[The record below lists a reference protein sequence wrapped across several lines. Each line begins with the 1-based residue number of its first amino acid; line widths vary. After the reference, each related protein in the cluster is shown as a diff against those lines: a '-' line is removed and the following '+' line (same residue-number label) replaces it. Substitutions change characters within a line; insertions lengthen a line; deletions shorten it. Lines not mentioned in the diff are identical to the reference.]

1 MCEVIFECGCEFTRL
16 DREDRAIA
24 VSAPMRFGDSE
35 RAIREAAAVV
45 QE

>member
-16 DREDRAIA
+16 DGAARAIA
-24 VSAPMRFGDSE
+24 VGVPQRFGDSE
-35 RAIREAAAVV
+35 RASRETAAVV

>member
-1 MCEVIFECGCEFTRL
+1 MCEVIFECRCEFTRL
-16 DREDRAIA
+16 DDGARAIA
-24 VSAPMRFGDSE
+24 VGVPLRFGDSE